1 MLPPVDSEDVS
12 MHISLPTH
20 LNSYRE
26 ALGMLIQVSVRIAY
40 EEEVIDC
47 VFLSTPFFHESVVNL
62 LNLWVLGCKDLKLG
76 SVLSAYKYTL

>member
-40 EEEVIDC
+40 EEEVIDW
-47 VFLSTPFFHESVVNL
+47 VFLSTPFFS
-62 LNLWVLGCKDLKLG
+62 GICGK
-76 SVLSAYKYTL
+76 SAEFVGTGL